1 MEVVGHSAGCY
12 ISGHYAVAY
21 PAHVSKLTLM
31 APAGFED
38 PPEGDSAA
46 HGWLYWN
53 IFWRFGMS
61 YPWIV
66 RVSGVLGRTL
76 ESSKMEADSHF
87 GPGVR
92 TGPYSYRNCIQP
104 GSSEFGVEYLATPHA
119 SGGPGL
125 ASPFLHQVPSLKI
138 PTVLVFAEKDETLG
152 IPRSGYE
159 VAAATL
165 ALSRDDTGA
174 QFKDSCVVILKEA
187 GLGLVFTHADLL
199 ANMLNTG
206 LYPEHAFL
214 PVRPGGTVPL
224 LLR

>member
-104 GSSEFGVEYLATPHA
+104 GSSEFGVEYLATLTLPVVL
-119 SGGPGL
+119 GL
-125 ASPFLHQVPSLKI
+125 HPLSSIRCP
-138 PTVLVFAEKDETLG
+138 
-152 IPRSGYE
+152 
-159 VAAATL
+159 
-165 ALSRDDTGA
+165 LSRYR
-174 QFKDSCVVILKEA
+174 QCLS
-187 GLGLVFTHADLL
+187 
-199 ANMLNTG
+199 
-206 LYPEHAFL
+206 
-214 PVRPGGTVPL
+214 
-224 LLR
+224 LLRKTRRWVSRVLDMKWPRLP